1 MVSRTRVQNKFTVK
15 VVDFINEVFKRV
27 SMLTTASKNIDTKE
41 KLAKEVKRV
50 YKQDVNPDSI
60 ADVKTVYTLYEM
72 DDETFY
78 KYATVVKVVE
88 VDGCGFT
95 DVPADFRAKENN

>member
-15 VVDFINEVFKRV
+15 VVDFINETFKRIL
-27 SMLTTASKNIDTKE
+27 MFTNASKNINTTE

-50 YKQDVNPDSI
+50 YKQEVNADSI
-60 ADVKTVYTLYEM
+60 TNIKTVYTLYEM

-78 KYATVVKVVE
+78 KYATVVKTVE
-88 VDGCGFT
+88 VDGYGFT
-95 DVPADFRAKENN
+95 EVPSDFRAKED